1 VVGALSGHIL
11 EPTWLLLPHDMGAL
25 SESAAQLIHNQMEGY
40 TALLLGSGWGREA
53 TTKAMLVRVLDTKIA
68 STKHTSRA
76 IGFGSTAPAPA
87 EDVQARELPPLVI
100 DADGLNLLSEIE
112 NWHSLLPPNTILTP
126 HPGEMGRLAKME
138 TGAVQADRWR
148 IAREKAQEWNVILV
162 LKGAHTLVAEP
173 GGRVAVLP
181 MKTDALSTAGTGDVL
196 AGLITGLLAAHM
208 SVFEAAVA
216 GTYLHG
222 LAGMLAARRIGSSR
236 SVIAGDVLTALP
248 EAFAALGC

>member
-1 VVGALSGHIL
+1 
-11 EPTWLLLPHDMGAL
+11 
-25 SESAAQLIHNQMEGY
+25 
-40 TALLLGSGWGREA
+40 
-53 TTKAMLVRVLDTKIA
+53 
-68 STKHTSRA
+68 
-76 IGFGSTAPAPA
+76 
-87 EDVQARELPPLVI
+87 
-100 DADGLNLLSEIE
+100 
-112 NWHSLLPPNTILTP
+112 
-126 HPGEMGRLAKME
+126 
-138 TGAVQADRWR
+138 
-148 IAREKAQEWNVILV
+148 
-162 LKGAHTLVAEP
+162 
-173 GGRVAVLP
+173 